1 MDKLDA
7 RVLNVGQTSHRQ
19 SVDVNVKCLRP
30 EFETWGKT
38 LYGQALQLKKQSKSV
53 VQ

>member
-1 MDKLDA
+1 MDKLNA

-38 LYGQALQLKKQSKSV
+38 LNGQAFANENKAKV
-53 VQ
+53 